1 MSCRGLA
8 MKSCH
13 RPPLPVPRQ
22 LSLLA
27 ETTRPK
33 LSPDERR
40 EVVTLLAGLLIEA
53 IDAVTSEAA
62 DDRG

>member
-1 MSCRGLA
+1 
-8 MKSCH
+8 MKSCQ
-13 RPPLPVPRQ
+13 RPPLPVARQ

-27 ETTRPK
+27 ETTRPR

-53 IDAVTSEAA
+53 NDAVTPEAA

>member
-1 MSCRGLA
+1 
-8 MKSCH
+8 MKSCQ
-13 RPPLPVPRQ
+13 RPSLPAPRQ

-27 ETTRPK
+27 DATRPK

-40 EVVTLLAGLLIEA
+40 EVVALLAGLLIEA
-53 IDAVTSEAA
+53 SSAAAPEAG